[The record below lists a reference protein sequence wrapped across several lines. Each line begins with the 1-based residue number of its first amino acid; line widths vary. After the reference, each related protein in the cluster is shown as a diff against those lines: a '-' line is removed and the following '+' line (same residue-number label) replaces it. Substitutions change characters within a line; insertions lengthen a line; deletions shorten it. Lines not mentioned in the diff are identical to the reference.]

1 MMTRAM
7 PLGLLLLLLLC
18 GTESSAQSLL
28 WRIDVPGVERPS
40 WIFGTMHARC
50 AQDVLLPD
58 AVQSALREADRLVL
72 EIDLDDPA
80 LPATLGKLAFV
91 PADSTIEKLLPAS
104 AYDSLTHFLK
114 DSLTVSIATFKNMR
128 PMFLIGLFI
137 GRALGCTPVAYE
149 DRLMSVAKDIGK
161 DVVGIETVEE
171 QFAAFSTIPLH
182 AQADMVMAM
191 LRDMSIQREEFRK
204 LDAAYAAADLD
215 ALLAL
220 IRDSDV
226 EYGRYDGPLLNER
239 NARWLPRILE
249 HARGGSVLLA
259 VGAGHLPGEHGVLQ
273 LLRAQG
279 CTVTPVP

>member
-1 MMTRAM
+1 MMMRAM

-91 PADSTIEKLLPAS
+91 PADSTLEKLLPAS
-104 AYDSLTHFLK
+104 AYDSLAHFLK
-114 DSLTVSIATFKNMR
+114 DSLTVSIATFKSMR

-137 GRALGCTPVAYE
+137 GRALECTPVSYE
-149 DRLMSVAKDIGK
+149 DRLMSIAKLIGK

-191 LRDMSIQREEFRK
+191 LRNMSAQREELRK

-215 ALLAL
+215 AVLAL

-239 NARWLPRILE
+239 NARWIPRILE
-249 HARGGSVLLA
+249 HARSSSVLLA